1 MRPPRL
7 SCLAVSA
14 CVSTLAS
21 AASLE
26 DRLELL
32 SRPPIGKLLALSPD
46 GHRVAYTTQT
56 ATDTQIVMVNVEQP
70 DQRRIITVES
80 APEGTAA
87 AENRTPVELRFLR
100 WASNTRLVYAPV
112 VREVP
117 LPPITD
123 KQGRTLPNPDG
134 PTVIAPIMAT
144 DADGRQRGTLVDAR
158 DFQEAPEDARRTLA
172 DFLRSPIEM
181 SKRRKD
187 EPVRWR
193 MPRLEVLGFF
203 PRDRDQLIVGTHG
216 AYSLPMRHLVDIRT
230 GHVQAFGEDWPA
242 PPGEPQVYDWHRLKV
257 VGERRDAALPA
268 TAWHDADLEKLQR
281 MLAAKFPR
289 RAVEILDWSETR
301 ARVLLRVTGGTDPG
315 RVFVY
320 QRTEDVAVEIMR
332 RAPWLTGKPLHE
344 TRHFEFAAADG
355 ATLSGWLTWPEKA
368 AAPPPLV
375 LVFPPR
381 IPGPAH
387 PAFDPEAQV
396 FADLGF
402 AVARLN
408 PRAIAGARPADEP
421 APGDAFDRVAVADG
435 RAAID
440 WLAARPARA
449 IDRGRVA
456 ALGRGLGAR
465 LAGHAVQLEPAVFR
479 AGVAIG
485 SQEAAR
491 STVLPIADPGAGAA
505 ARASAYRRIAEFLQR
520 HVPGPA
526 AAATEAP

>member
-7 SCLAVSA
+7 SCLAVFA
-14 CVSTLAS
+14 GAAALAP

-32 SRPPIGKLLALSPD
+32 ARPPIGKLLALSPD

-56 ATDTQIVMVNVEQP
+56 ATDTQIVMLNVEHP
-70 DQRRIITVES
+70 GQRRIITVES
-80 APEGTAA
+80 VPAGTEA
-87 AENRTPVELRFLR
+87 AEDRKPVELRFLR

-134 PTVIAPIMAT
+134 PTVLAPIMAT
-144 DADGRQRGTLVDAR
+144 DADGRQRGTLIDAR
-158 DFQEAPEDARRTLA
+158 DFQEAPENARRSMA

-230 GHVQAFGEDWPA
+230 GHVQVFGEDWPA
-242 PPGEPQVYDWHRLKV
+242 PPGEPQVYDWHQLKV

-268 TAWHDADLEKLQR
+268 TAWQDADLDKLQQ

-289 RAVEILDWSETR
+289 RVVELLDWSETR
-301 ARVLLRVTGGTDPG
+301 ARVLCRVTGGTDPG

-332 RAPWLTGKPLHE
+332 RAPWLTGTKLHE
-344 TRHFEFAAADG
+344 TRFFEFAAPDG
-355 ATLSGWLTWPEKA
+355 ARLSGWFTWPELA
-368 AAPPPLV
+368 RAQPPLV
-375 LVFPPR
+375 MVFPAGG
-381 IPGPAH
+381 PGHAQ

-396 FADLGF
+396 LADLGF

-408 PRAIAGARPADEP
+408 ARAVAGAG
-421 APGDAFDRVAVADG
+421 PGSESATHTAMSDA

-440 WLAARPARA
+440 WLAARPTRT

-456 ALGRGLGAR
+456 VLGRGTGSR
-465 LAGHAVQLEPAVFR
+465 LAAGAVQREPGLFR
-479 AGVAIG
+479 AGVAMGGGEIAGHAVLQMSEPG
-485 SQEAAR
+485 SGGPGETRAA
-491 STVLPIADPGAGAA
+491 
-505 ARASAYRRIAEFLQR
+505 AYRRIGEFLQR
-520 HVPGPA
+520 HLPVTA
-526 AAATEAP
+526 AAAAEAP